1 MTSFHFELLKFW
13 IFFHLNLLS
22 KAQVELSSN
31 EIPFSYQNWTKKLM
45 FFHLYFDSYL
55 WSSFEYKKM
64 VRELSKIV
72 HKFTEAEQFVFISEQ
87 SAKTPR
93 FLLLQPAIVYLR
105 VWISVYTG
113 RDFPLFLCPGTKKLS
128 SPRAGAKILG
138 RA

>member
-1 MTSFHFELLKFW
+1 
-13 IFFHLNLLS
+13 LNLLS

-87 SAKTPR
+87 SAKHH
-93 FLLLQPAIVYLR
+93 
-105 VWISVYTG
+105 
-113 RDFPLFLCPGTKKLS
+113 DFCSYNRPLFTFVFELAFTRDGISHCSFVPGQRNYLVQGQGQEQKSRDAPK
-128 SPRAGAKILG
+128 
-138 RA
+138 